1 MMQRYLSVNKR
12 YLNTVSTTKTTALKF
27 NGDYIPTFSSFKT
40 ADNIINPF
48 ESNDTVLDPK
58 NIIDPYDLSLDIA
71 KAAGDPESKLLLE
84 NFNKIT
90 IPKDLKSHLKAIVK
104 EFVPHKNCF
113 GYGSGVF
120 PQQGNQDYSKNQI
133 DMLLSVEN
141 PLEWHKLNIK
151 KNPDHYSSLKYTINI
166 PKIFEK
172 IQGLGAGIYFNPFV
186 KINGSEVKYGILSHQ
201 TLIGDLKNWNTFYLA
216 GRLQKPTVNL
226 SSKGLADDLE
236 LGYWLQRN
244 LISAALLSKKRC
256 LNKYG
261 SSFTDLQFFTEL
273 CTLSYLGDIRFKLG
287 GENPNKSKNIVLK
300 NMNNFKLL
308 YDDILN
314 EIMLWDEEKM
324 SRYLPNGYTLD
335 NYHIKLEKCIAK
347 SSSSQAVK
355 GVFTAGIVKSCKYA
369 WAKKI
374 KAMKK

>member
-1 MMQRYLSVNKR
+1 MAWRYKAIGRKYLSTIT
-12 YLNTVSTTKTTALKF
+12 NTKPTALKF
-27 NGDYIPTFSSFKT
+27 NGEYISTFSSFNTSDKVL
-40 ADNIINPF
+40 NPF
-48 ESNDTVLDPK
+48 GDNNAVLDPK
-58 NIIDPYDLSLDIA
+58 NIIDPYDLSLDTE
-71 KAAGDPESKLLLE
+71 KAFKNQDSKLLLE
-84 NFNKIT
+84 NFNNIT
-90 IPKDLKSHLKAIVK
+90 IPKDLQTHLKSIVK

-120 PQQGNQDYSKNQI
+120 PQQGNQDFSKNQI
-133 DMLLSVEN
+133 DMLLSVES
-141 PLEWHKLNIK
+141 PLEWHKMNIK

-166 PKIFEK
+166 PKLFEK

-186 KINGSEVKYGILSHQ
+186 KINGSEVKYGILSHS
-201 TLIGDLKNWNTFYLA
+201 TLIDDLKNWKTFYLA

-226 SSKGLADDLE
+226 SNKELSDDLE

-256 LNKYG
+256 LTKYG

-287 GENPNKSKNIVLK
+287 GENPDKSKNIVLK
-300 NMNNFKLL
+300 NMKNFKLL

-314 EIMLWDEEKM
+314 EIMLWDDKKA
-324 SRYLPNGYTLD
+324 SLYLPSGYTLE
-335 NYHIKLEKCIAK
+335 NYDTKLQKCIGK
-347 SSSSQAVK
+347 SSYTQAVK

>member
-1 MMQRYLSVNKR
+1 MLSRYIVVSKR
-12 YLNTVSTTKTTALKF
+12 LLNTVTSSKNTALKF
-27 NGDYIPTFSSFKT
+27 NGEYIPTFSSLNKS
-40 ADNIINPF
+40 DNIINPF
-48 ESNDTVLDPK
+48 EDNSSVLDPRK
-58 NIIDPYDLSLDIA
+58 LIDPYDLSLDTT
-71 KAAGDPESKLLLE
+71 AALSNTDSTMVLD
-84 NFNKIT
+84 NFNNIT
-90 IPKDLKSHLKAIVK
+90 IPKDLKTHLKSIVK

-120 PQQGNQDYSKNQI
+120 PQQGNQDFSKNQI

-151 KNPDHYSSLKYTINI
+151 KNPDHYSSLKYTIDI

-172 IQGLGAGIYFNPFV
+172 IQGMGAGIYFNPFV
-186 KINGSEVKYGILSHQ
+186 KINGSEVKYGILSHK
-201 TLIGDLKNWNTFYLA
+201 TLLNDLKNWNTFYLA

-226 SSKGLADDLE
+226 SNKGLSDDLE

-244 LISAALLSKKRC
+244 LISAAILSKKRC

-287 GENPNKSKNIVLK
+287 GENPDKAKNIVLK
-300 NMNNFKLL
+300 NLKNFKLL

-314 EIMLWDEEKM
+314 EVMLWDDKKM
-324 SRYLPNGYTLD
+324 GLYLPNGYSLD
-335 NYHIKLEKCIAK
+335 NYESKLEKCIGK
-347 SSSSQAVK
+347 SSYTQAVK
-355 GVFTAGIVKSCKYA
+355 GVFTAGVVKSCKYA
-369 WAKKI
+369 WAKKV